1 MKFTPR
7 TPREGINVSDQHPL
21 AEAATLIAGL
31 SIIFVGVV
39 LIIVFFVDLV
49 IWFLPPRV
57 EARLFQ
63 DLVAEQL
70 LSAEYDTAEAQALQG
85 RVDSL
90 AEQWPGNPYQFRAG
104 ILPAEQPNALALPGG
119 VILVTS
125 SLLTQAESENEL
137 AFIIGH
143 EIGHFKNRDHIRQ
156 LGRAALLGLMAAA
169 LLGQN
174 VDSLSGSVVGFTMRG
189 FSRGQESDADEFGLQ
204 LVYGTYGHVAHA
216 WRFFE
221 RIAER
226 DGDLGPFASFAASH
240 PSPGDRI
247 ERMARLAERNG
258 WPLNGPATQ
267 LDTTR

>member
-7 TPREGINVSDQHPL
+7 TPREGINVSDVHPL

-31 SIIFVGVV
+31 SAILVAIALV
-39 LIIVFFVDLV
+39 IVFFVDLV
-49 IWFLPPRV
+49 ILFLPPKL

-63 DLVAEQL
+63 NLVAEQL
-70 LSAEYDTAEAQALQG
+70 LSAEYDTPQARALQG

-90 AEQWPGNPYQFRAG
+90 AEQWPDNPYQFRAG
-104 ILPAEQPNALALPGG
+104 ILLAEQPNALALPGG
-119 VILVTS
+119 IILVTNT
-125 SLLTQAESENEL
+125 LLQQAESENEL

-156 LGRAALLGLMAAA
+156 LGRAALLGLLAAA

-174 VDSLSGSVVGFTMRG
+174 VDSLSGSVVGLTMGG
-189 FSRGQESDADEFGLQ
+189 FSRSQESAADEFGLQ
-204 LVYGTYGHVAHA
+204 LVHGTYGHVAHA

-221 RIAER
+221 RVAER
-226 DGDLGPFASFAASH
+226 EGDLGPFASFAASH

-258 WPLNGPATQ
+258 WPLNGPATG
-267 LDTTR
+267 LDGLR